1 MTNETSQEPGRERTP
16 EEAARIQPV
25 LEKARNTPRLTMAEY
40 KARRREEDARRARGE
55 KGPTP
60 EQAARLEALMAE
72 QGWKPGDSSFEK
84 IMAIIDRYPPLW
96 ETDDEYL
103 AFMASIGRPQ
113 KREELE

>member
-1 MTNETSQEPGRERTP
+1 MTNETTQEPERERTP
-16 EEAARIQPV
+16 EQAARIQAV

-55 KGPTP
+55 KGPSP
-60 EQAARLEALMAE
+60 EQAARLEAIMAE

-84 IMAIIDRYPPLW
+84 IMAKIESRPPLW
-96 ETDDEYL
+96 ATDEEYL

-113 KREELE
+113 KPEDAS